1 MMYFFLF
8 FVLFKKKQNVVRD
21 IVIYS
26 HDMDMIQ
33 HEEAQRF
40 CASVGQ
46 GLYVVSHRRHRV
58 AHVSPSSE
66 EAT

>member
-1 MMYFFLF
+1 MMHFFLF
-8 FVLFKKKQNVVRD
+8 CLRKKQNVVRD
-21 IVIYS
+21 KVIYS

-33 HEEAQRF
+33 HEEAQSF

-46 GLYVVSHRRHRV
+46 VLYVVSRRRHRV